1 MWVLNGSGQTG
12 QAADIA
18 AFLEYQGISASA
30 PTQKP
35 PKNTGGTKI
44 VVYGEAKDDAAA
56 TIAYLADTVRR
67 QGHVLE
73 RPERPREHRGHDGR
87 LDPRP
92 DTATG
97 AIAPARRLAAAGR
110 APHVVTG

>member
-35 PKNTGGTKI
+35 PKTPAATKI
-44 VVYGEAKDDAAA
+44 VVYGEAKDQAPA
-56 TIAYLADTVRR
+56 TIAYLQTLFGVKATFSN
-67 QGHVLE
+67 
-73 RPERPREHRGHDGR
+73 
-87 LDPRP
+87 DPTARVDIVITTGGSTP
-92 DTATG
+92 DLTPPP
-97 AIAPARRLAAAGR
+97 AP
-110 APHVVTG
+110 